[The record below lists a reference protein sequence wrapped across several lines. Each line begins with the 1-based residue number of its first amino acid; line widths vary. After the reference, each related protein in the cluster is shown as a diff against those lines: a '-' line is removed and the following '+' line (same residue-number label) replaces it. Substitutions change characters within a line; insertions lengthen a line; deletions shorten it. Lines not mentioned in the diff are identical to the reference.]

1 MTKTTRLAVAVM
13 YAAGTML
20 STLVAIMFTFG
31 WVDAT
36 TIPILNTSVLAA
48 SPGCWWIFVVG
59 FFFATIL
66 FVRLCFEHP
75 VVDRRQKLEG

>member
-1 MTKTTRLAVAVM
+1 MTKTALAFLTAIH
-13 YAAGTML
+13 AAGAIV
-20 STLVAIMFTFG
+20 SVIVAIMFTFG

-36 TIPILNTSVLAA
+36 TIPILNTSVLAT

-66 FVRLCFEHP
+66 FVRLYFEHP